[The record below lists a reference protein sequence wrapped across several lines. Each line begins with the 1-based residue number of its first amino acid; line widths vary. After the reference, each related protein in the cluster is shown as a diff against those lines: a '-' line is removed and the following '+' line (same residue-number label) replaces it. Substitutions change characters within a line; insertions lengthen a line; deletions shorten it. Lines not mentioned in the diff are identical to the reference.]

1 MGLSGLKNVQFYRY
15 IEFVLLLTIKKLIF
29 YLPRD
34 ASIQRGKNAR
44 NQVQVDYNYTGHWA
58 DNFGNIHLCPA
69 LVRCPWTIPGA
80 PPLPPTTA
88 ATTTPTLPPSTP
100 ATTSPTLL
108 PMPTATVATPAC
120 PWSFWPLC
128 RRPAWISYRRNIP
141 HIFLT
146 CSTVGSYIVLRA
158 D

>member
-69 LVRCPWTIPGA
+69 LVRCPWTSPGA

-88 ATTTPTLPPSTP
+88 ATMPAPSTP
-100 ATTSPTLL
+100 ATTSPTL
-108 PMPTATVATPAC
+108 PRMPTATVATPAC

-128 RRPAWISYRRNIP
+128 RRPAWISYHRNTT
-141 HIFLT
+141 HIFIT
-146 CSTVGSYIVLRA
+146 CSTVVLVLRA